1 LNHWEAD
8 VGTFVEQARITSVGV
23 LGFDATELRLIRNVL
38 KISSCRPQG
47 GYEIYVGISAI
58 NCDILIV
65 NTDDASAAAS
75 LRSISGKLGAT
86 SKLLVLNAEPVHPI
100 ADPYCL
106 RPLSPVKL
114 LKLLDRLVFEKQMQE
129 PANQIFSGKNTTN
142 PVRTDDFEPLVD
154 VTTTIGFPKT
164 RRALVVDDSPTVR
177 KQLELELGASN
188 IHVDSAETGE
198 TGLDLMERNY
208 YDIIFLDVVL
218 PGADGYQ
225 VCKHIKKNPQ
235 LKQTPVV
242 MLTSKSSPF
251 DRVRGSLAGCDTYLT
266 KPVDYQE
273 FKHVLE
279 KYEM

>member
-1 LNHWEAD
+1 M
-8 VGTFVEQARITSVGV
+8 GTFVDQAKVISVGV

-47 GYEIYVGISAI
+47 GYEIYLGSSAI

-65 NTDDASAAAS
+65 NTDDVSALANLRSVSGKQSAAVQLMVFS
-75 LRSISGKLGAT
+75 
-86 SKLLVLNAEPVHPI
+86 AEPVRAI
-100 ADPYCL
+100 DDPYCL

-114 LKLLDRLVFEKQMQE
+114 LKLLDQLVFEKQLKE
-129 PANQIFSGKNTTN
+129 PANQIFSGKSA
-142 PVRTDDFEPLVD
+142 TDTSRANDSFPLVD
-154 VTTTIGFPKT
+154 VTSNIGFPKN

-177 KQLELELGASN
+177 KQLELELEASN

-198 TGLDLMERNY
+198 TGIDLMGRNY

-225 VCKHIKKNPQ
+225 VCKYIKKNPQ

-273 FKHVLE
+273 FRHVLE

>member
-1 LNHWEAD
+1 VD
-8 VGTFVEQARITSVGV
+8 QVKVTSVGV
-23 LGFDATELRLIRNVL
+23 LGFDVTELRLVRNVL

-47 GYEIYVGISAI
+47 GYEIHVGVSAI

-65 NTDDASAAAS
+65 NADDTSALASS
-75 LRSISGKLGAT
+75 RSISGKQSAT
-86 SKLLVLNAEPVHPI
+86 QMLVFSAEPAYPTGS
-100 ADPYCL
+100 PYCL

-114 LKLLDRLVFEKQMQE
+114 LKLLDQLALEKQLQE
-129 PANQIFSGKNTTN
+129 PANQIFSGKNTAN
-142 PVRTDDFEPLVD
+142 VARADDSDQQIRVM
-154 VTTTIGFPKT
+154 TTLGFSKT

-177 KQLELELGASN
+177 KQLELELQASN

-198 TGLDLMERNY
+198 TGLDLMRKNY
-208 YDIIFLDVVL
+208 YDIIFLDVML

-225 VCKHIKKNPQ
+225 VCKHIKKNPL

-273 FKHVLE
+273 FMQVLV
-279 KYEM
+279 KYEV